1 MRAHRRLSRRSKRL
15 LDQYRRQATC
25 NRFPRC
31 GAWVML
37 ELILCSMITV
47 FPDYLFRRY
56 VQGKRI
62 GRELTMFSV
71 WFELRWGIT
80 ACVLLTITLITVIF
94 YYHPSTKSAILFFRA
109 VSILPEGSGR
119 VEKVYIGVRE
129 KVKAGQPLF
138 KLDSSEQERSEEHT
152 SEIQSLMRISY
163 AVFCLKKKTQNNKQ

>member
-1 MRAHRRLSRRSKRL
+1 MFFFSSRRRHTRCAL
-15 LDQYRRQATC
+15 VTGVQTC
-25 NRFPRC
+25 ALP
-31 GAWVML
+31 
-37 ELILCSMITV
+37 I
-47 FPDYLFRRY
+47 YLFRRY

-119 VEKVYIGVRE
+119 VEKVYISVRE
-129 KVKAGQPLF
+129 KVKAGPPLF
-138 KLDSSEQERSEEHT
+138 KLHRSEKE
-152 SEIQSLMRISY
+152 EIGR
-163 AVFCLKKKTQNNKQ
+163 AKVR